1 MYTAIAGILFSLVLT
16 LFSVRASVAEV
27 WMCPQPNGSTLY
39 TDQPQGER
47 SCEKFEPTSQVI
59 LLPPRIDPSLPADD
73 PTSEEQEA
81 VEADAPWRAI
91 DEQTVV
97 ASDAAERYNAH
108 PDTFWDWDDNPVF
121 VYTYVTRPYG
131 FPFLRHKHTRDFSD
145 KPWNQKQQGIQHKI
159 PLFRQSVSPNP
170 SKHFRENSAHA
181 VAPTALPQYVSPIP
195 PKHFAE
201 KLARSGA
208 KAAQEQ
214 SVSPASSTHVPGGSL
229 GAAAAPVPAPSSGFS
244 PHMRR

>member
-1 MYTAIAGILFSLVLT
+1 MYTAITGMLFSLVLT

-47 SCEKFEPTSQVI
+47 SCEKFEPASQVI
-59 LLPPRIDPSLPADD
+59 WLPPRIGQSLPAHATYED
-73 PTSEEQEA
+73 QQV
-81 VEADAPWRAI
+81 VEAEATPAREI

-131 FPFLRHKHTRDFSD
+131 FPFLRHKHTRDF
-145 KPWNQKQQGIQHKI
+145 HKI
-159 PLFRQSVSPNP
+159 PLFRQSVSPSP

-181 VAPTALPQYVSPIP
+181 VAPTAPPQYVSPIP

-201 KLARSGA
+201 KLARPGA
-208 KAAQEQ
+208 KAPQEQ

-244 PHMRR
+244 LHMRR